1 MSGQNNSEPIDV
13 DLEHEEPSLPA
24 AIVDAE
30 AAPTVARA
38 ADIDGHDLGALMKTI
53 TASSWSVPVEDKGT
67 LDKLFWQ
74 AMRAVD
80 EGTDDTSERCHAFYN
95 QGVTTSFD
103 RLMLEKAVKG
113 WNNDTLNNVFRR
125 VEQFLQFFVSP
136 HPNAPRLAL
145 LRALAR
151 SPARPPIRR
160 GSRFRAVRRP
170 RSCASAAASCRWWAR
185 ARTGHRAGTA
195 RSSSSR
201 RC

>member
-80 EGTDDTSERCHAFYN
+80 EGTDDTSEKPKK
-95 QGVTTSFD
+95 
-103 RLMLEKAVKG
+103 KA
-113 WNNDTLNNVFRR
+113 
-125 VEQFLQFFVSP
+125 P
-136 HPNAPRLAL
+136 
-145 LRALAR
+145 
-151 SPARPPIRR
+151 
-160 GSRFRAVRRP
+160 
-170 RSCASAAASCRWWAR
+170 
-185 ARTGHRAGTA
+185 
-195 RSSSSR
+195 
-201 RC
+201 